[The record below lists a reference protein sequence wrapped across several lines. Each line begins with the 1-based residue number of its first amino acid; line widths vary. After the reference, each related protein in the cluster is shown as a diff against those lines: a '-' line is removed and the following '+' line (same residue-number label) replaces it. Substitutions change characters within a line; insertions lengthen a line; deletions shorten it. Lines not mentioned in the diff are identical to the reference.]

1 MSNPAGS
8 PPAPGLDEEN
18 SVINELNNLALK
30 DDPVSKPKIDQPG
43 SPQGAC
49 DWEDDWEAA
58 VPPPAAQPSPP
69 TTSGAPDP
77 ALLAQ
82 DERGRGAGPPPLDPR
97 STAAGPSAAA
107 GTPPFSSAHC
117 LELTGLSPAIRQRD
131 VEEWAE
137 RLKPAVPPY
146 VRWVDE
152 TAAVLVFFDPP
163 AARAAQRAAAASSGP
178 TLGTLRGWEEASAGA
193 RALPPA
199 ELAPPR
205 PRPAASAAVA
215 RRLIG
220 AALSMNLRD
229 KGKEEALRDA
239 GRAKREARVAEQAR
253 RAALDAAWE

>member
-1 MSNPAGS
+1 QPALLAELSHTPMSNPAGS

-30 DDPVSKPKIDQPG
+30 DVS
-43 SPQGAC
+43 
-49 DWEDDWEAA
+49 
-58 VPPPAAQPSPP
+58 V
-69 TTSGAPDP
+69 
-77 ALLAQ
+77 
-82 DERGRGAGPPPLDPR
+82 R
-97 STAAGPSAAA
+97 SWAA

>member
-30 DDPVSKPKIDQPG
+30 D
-43 SPQGAC
+43 
-49 DWEDDWEAA
+49 
-58 VPPPAAQPSPP
+58 
-69 TTSGAPDP
+69 
-77 ALLAQ
+77 
-82 DERGRGAGPPPLDPR
+82 
-97 STAAGPSAAA
+97 
-107 GTPPFSSAHC
+107 
-117 LELTGLSPAIRQRD
+117 RD

-178 TLGTLRGWEEASAGA
+178 TLGTL
-193 RALPPA
+193 P
-199 ELAPPR
+199 
-205 PRPAASAAVA
+205 VA